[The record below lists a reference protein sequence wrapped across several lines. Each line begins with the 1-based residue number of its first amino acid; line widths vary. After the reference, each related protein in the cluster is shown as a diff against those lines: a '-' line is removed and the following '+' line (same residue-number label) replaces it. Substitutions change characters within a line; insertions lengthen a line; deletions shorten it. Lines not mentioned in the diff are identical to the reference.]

1 MQTATTFVDSMNA
14 ATSESVV
21 NQAAVTAAFILQV
34 GRSRILRWSEVED
47 LIAMARPLKLAESPT
62 ERRFWAAT
70 VRGFLP
76 K

>member
-1 MQTATTFVDSMNA
+1 MQTATTFAETMNS

-34 GRSRILRWSEVED
+34 GRSRVLRWSEVED
-47 LIAMARPLKLAESPT
+47 LIAMARPLKMGETPND
-62 ERRFWAAT
+62 RRLWAAS
-70 VRGFLP
+70 VRGFL